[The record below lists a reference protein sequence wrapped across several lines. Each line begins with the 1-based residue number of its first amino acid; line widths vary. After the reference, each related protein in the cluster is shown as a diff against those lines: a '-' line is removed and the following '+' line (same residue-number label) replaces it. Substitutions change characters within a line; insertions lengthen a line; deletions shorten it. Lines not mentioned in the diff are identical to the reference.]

1 VGGASITSIASQPSE
16 AQKAHL
22 MQNEI
27 QALSYMM
34 KHDPAVVAGF
44 LLIGSSSVLYI
55 HVQLKMVRAGY
66 KTSFDVLRGPW
77 SAKGL
82 ETQYL
87 KVRAKHDWSPWP
99 VYLFPPFL
107 LAGIGLLVFGLF
119 RL

>member
-1 VGGASITSIASQPSE
+1 
-16 AQKAHL
+16 

-27 QALSYMM
+27 QALSYMT

-66 KTSFDVLRGPW
+66 KTSFDVLRGPL

-82 ETQYL
+82 DTPRQYL
-87 KVRAKHDWSPWP
+87 RVRAKQCWSPWP
-99 VYLFPPFL
+99 VYLFLPCL
-107 LAGIGLLVFGLF
+107 LGGIGLLLFGLF
-119 RL
+119 HL

>member
-1 VGGASITSIASQPSE
+1 
-16 AQKAHL
+16 

-27 QALSYMM
+27 QALSYMA

-44 LLIGSSSVLYI
+44 LLIGSSSVLYF

-66 KTSFDVLRGPW
+66 KTSFDVLRGPL

-82 ETQYL
+82 ETSTQYL
-87 KVRAKHDWSPWP
+87 KVRAKHGWSPWP
-99 VYLFPPFL
+99 VYLFLPFL
-107 LAGIGLLVFGLF
+107 LAGMGLLVFGLF